1 MRIVGFVLVTSCF
14 VAAGCGG
21 GASAPPAEAPTKA
34 STPEPAPAPP
44 PVAQPETPK
53 PGPTEPSAA
62 PEPKA
67 ADPDATRTVTY
78 TVVPGGALKISV
90 VGIKFTVTAAA
101 VKIGQGWGV
110 KVAVVGSAADGKPHS
125 LSNPKA
131 GPLAFAGSVQR
142 KGAAEPE
149 RFGDERVGDDELAIF
164 GDDPTKFTRTWP
176 AKGTR
181 LLSIGDSLDLQIGLW
196 GLGTEKDASRP
207 VKQFCH
213 VRMQVDK
220 NLPRAILE
228 APASASGR

>member
-1 MRIVGFVLVTSCF
+1 MRIVRFVLVASCL

-21 GASAPPAEAPTKA
+21 GTAAPPAEAPTGA
-34 STPEPAPAPP
+34 SAPEPAPVPKAE
-44 PVAQPETPK
+44 PETPK
-53 PGPTEPSAA
+53 PSAAEPSAP
-62 PEPKA
+62 PEPKGE
-67 ADPDATRTVTY
+67 DPDATRTVTY
-78 TVVPGGALKISV
+78 TMVPGGALKISV
-90 VGIKFTVTAAA
+90 VGIKFTVTATAT
-101 VKIGQGWGV
+101 KIGQGWGV
-110 KVAVVGSAADGKPHS
+110 KVGVVGSAADGKPHS

-164 GDDPTKFTRTWP
+164 GDEPTKFNRTWP
-176 AKGTR
+176 SKGTR
-181 LLSIGDSLDLQIGLW
+181 VLAIGDSLDLQIGLW

-228 APASASGR
+228 PPASASGR